1 MFLLLMALLS
11 GQERTDLPSDCARA
25 MTTLEVN
32 ACVARDLQNETR
44 RMETYLQAA
53 FARMRMDTP
62 KQDAWLRASQPAWEA
77 YADIAC
83 GAVYDWWGEGTV
95 RTAEALRCRIDLTR
109 ERTHFVWR
117 SFLTYADST
126 PPILPEPAG
135 PAGEVIRRAPP
146 SSAPPTI
153 P

>member
-1 MFLLLMALLS
+1 MFLLVMALLS
-11 GQERTDLPSDCARA
+11 GQERDDLPPDCARA
-25 MTTLEVN
+25 MTSLEVN

-53 FARMRMDTP
+53 YARMRMDTP
-62 KQDAWLRASQPAWEA
+62 KQDGWLRASQPAWEA
-77 YADIAC
+77 YKDIAC
-83 GAVYDWWGEGTV
+83 GAVHEWWREGTV
-95 RTAEALRCRIDLTR
+95 RTAESLHCRIDLTR

-117 SFLTYADST
+117 SFLTYADTT

-135 PAGEVIRRAPP
+135 PAGEAIRPAPP

>member
-1 MFLLLMALLS
+1 MFLLAMALLS
-11 GQERTDLPSDCARA
+11 GQERNDLPSDCARA

-32 ACVARDLQNETR
+32 ACAARDLQNETK
-44 RMETYLQAA
+44 RMEAYLQVAYA
-53 FARMRMDTP
+53 QMRMDAP
-62 KQDAWLRASQPAWEA
+62 KQDGWLRASQPAWEA

-83 GAVYDWWGEGTV
+83 GAVFERWHDGTV
-95 RTAEALRCRIDLTR
+95 RTAEALGCRIDLTR

-126 PPILPEPAG
+126 PPLLPEPSG
-135 PAGEVIRRAPP
+135 PAGEGIRPAQPP
-146 SSAPPTI
+146 SAAPTI